1 MMRADR
7 RPRDA
12 KMADLIDKRREQLP
26 HVDIG
31 IGRDEQSSWGRAV
44 VWGLCVVLMASAAA
58 WLIHTFITRALP

>member
-1 MMRADR
+1 
-7 RPRDA
+7 
-12 KMADLIDKRREQLP
+12 MADLIDKRREQLP